1 MPSIRKAELCDTT
14 GLTVDL
20 VNTLAH
26 IGVVYATEC
35 ASGAGDVIAS
45 DWDTAEAVAT
55 IKGRGTVVGQIVEV
69 G

>member
-1 MPSIRKAELCDTT
+1 MTTIRKAELCDTT

-20 VNTLAH
+20 VNILATV
-26 IGVVYATEC
+26 GVVYATENGR
-35 ASGAGDVIAS
+35 GAGDVIAS

>member
-1 MPSIRKAELCDTT
+1 MPSIRKAELCDTA
-14 GLTVDL
+14 GLTVEL
-20 VNTLAH
+20 VNILATV
-26 IGVVYATEC
+26 GVVYATES

-45 DWDTAEAVAT
+45 DWDTAEAVAA

>member
-1 MPSIRKAELCDTT
+1 MPTIRKADLCDTS

-20 VNTLAH
+20 VNILATV
-26 IGVVYATEC
+26 GVVYATEC

-55 IKGRGTVVGQIVEV
+55 IKGRGTVVGQVVEV